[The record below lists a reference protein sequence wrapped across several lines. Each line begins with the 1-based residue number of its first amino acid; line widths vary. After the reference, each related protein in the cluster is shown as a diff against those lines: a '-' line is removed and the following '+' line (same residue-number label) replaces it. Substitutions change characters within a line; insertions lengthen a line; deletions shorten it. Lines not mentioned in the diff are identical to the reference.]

1 MSKKINFCS
10 RLLTRV
16 RRRFRRTNYDRY
28 MARRLRN
35 LSEEG
40 RIAREV
46 FGEYYKAE
54 AEKLQREL
62 DERKQAEKSKKKR
75 AHKPK
80 KKKRQR
86 KR

>member
-1 MSKKINFCS
+1 MNKKLNFCS
-10 RLLTRV
+10 RLLSRV

-54 AEKLQREL
+54 VEKLQREI
-62 DERKQAEKSKKKR
+62 DERKKAEKVQKKRASKSKKK
-75 AHKPK
+75 
-80 KKKRQR
+80 KR
-86 KR
+86 

>member
-1 MSKKINFCS
+1 MTKKMNFCS

-54 AEKLQREL
+54 VEKLQREL
-62 DERKQAEKSKKKR
+62 DERKKTQKSEKMLEGKSKRKK
-75 AHKPK
+75 
-80 KKKRQR
+80 QN
-86 KR
+86 

>member
-1 MSKKINFCS
+1 MTKKTNFCS

-54 AEKLQREL
+54 VEKLQREL
-62 DERKQAEKSKKKR
+62 DERNETEKSRSKRESKSKKK
-75 AHKPK
+75 
-80 KKKRQR
+80 
-86 KR
+86 

>member
-1 MSKKINFCS
+1 
-10 RLLTRV
+10 
-16 RRRFRRTNYDRY
+16 

-54 AEKLQREL
+54 VEKLQREL
-62 DERKQAEKSKKKR
+62 DERKKTQKSEKMLEGKSKRKK
-75 AHKPK
+75 
-80 KKKRQR
+80 QN
-86 KR
+86 